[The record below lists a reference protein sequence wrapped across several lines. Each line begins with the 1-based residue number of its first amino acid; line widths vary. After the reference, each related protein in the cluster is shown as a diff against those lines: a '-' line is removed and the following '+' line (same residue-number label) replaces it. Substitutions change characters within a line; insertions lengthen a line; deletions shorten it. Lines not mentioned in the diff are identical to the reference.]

1 MDDVASF
8 AFSDNTLRWL
18 NGGAREQ
25 RLLQTRPS
33 DLDPILFA
41 PSRRTVSCANGKNPP
56 MNHAPISRQARTLHA
71 AIALLAAVLT
81 LPACAQAPVVTLT
94 PKVVRTDDG
103 SPAPAAAAPSATA
116 TAATAADGDDPSAAV
131 APPIDPVRPDTRV
144 DLDDRSARIDL
155 WQRIRNGFA
164 IPAIDDRYVKQREKY
179 FSGQP
184 EYMGRMTERGSRYLF
199 HIVEEVQRRGLP
211 TELALLPFIESAFN
225 PEAMSSARAAGMWQ
239 FMPATGRHFDLKQN
253 IFRDERRDVLASTNA
268 ALDYLTRLHGMFGD
282 WHLALAAYNWGEGNV
297 QRAVRSNRAAGRPAG
312 YADLKMPFETRD
324 YVPKLQAMKNIV
336 LRPADYALT
345 LPVLENH
352 PYFLAV
358 PISRDIDV
366 ALVTQLSGLPLD
378 QFKQLNPQMN
388 KPVIVAA
395 GTPQLLLPYDNANAF
410 VKALPLHKGPL
421 SSWTAWTVPK
431 TMKAADAAQ
440 AVGME
445 EDELREVNAIPPRM
459 LVQAGSTLLVARSR
473 TRDGDV
479 SVRMADSAMISF
491 SPDGPALKRVALK
504 VGKGGDSVASVAKR
518 YAVTSQQV
526 AQWNRVA
533 PGARLAAGSTVVVY
547 VPNTRGAPSAR
558 AAVRT
563 AKAAPSSRAKASD
576 KQRVSKRVI
585 KPTNKTVKVAAGSAT
600 RKR

>member
-1 MDDVASF
+1 MSMNCF
-8 AFSDNTLRWL
+8 LT
-18 NGGAREQ
+18 
-25 RLLQTRPS
+25 TR
-33 DLDPILFA
+33 
-41 PSRRTVSCANGKNPP
+41 T
-56 MNHAPISRQARTLHA
+56 ARTLHSA
-71 AIALLAAVLT
+71 TALLVVALA
-81 LPACAQAPVVTLT
+81 LPARAQAPVVTLT
-94 PKVVRTDDG
+94 PTVVRTEDG
-103 SPAPAAAAPSATA
+103 TLVSPAAMPGATVA
-116 TAATAADGDDPSAAV
+116 TLTKDGDDPASAV
-131 APPIDPVRPDTRV
+131 APPIDPVRPDARV

-155 WQRIRNGFA
+155 WQRIRNGYA
-164 IPAIDDRYVKQREKY
+164 IPDIDDRYVKQREKY
-179 FSGQP
+179 FAGQP
-184 EYMGRMTERGSRYLF
+184 EYVARMTDRGSRYLF

-253 IFRDERRDVLASTNA
+253 VFRDDRRDVLASTNA
-268 ALDYLTRLHGMFGD
+268 ALDYLTQLHRMFGD

-312 YADLKMPFETRD
+312 YANLKMPHETRD

-366 ALVTQLSGLPLD
+366 ALVTRLSGLPLD
-378 QFKQLNPQMN
+378 QFRALNPQMN

-395 GTPQLLLPYDNANAF
+395 GTPQLLLPYDNANTF

-440 AVGME
+440 AVGMD
-445 EDELREVNAIPPRM
+445 EDELREVNSIPPRM
-459 LVQAGSTLLVARSR
+459 LVQAGSTLLVSR
-473 TRDGDV
+473 GKHRDADV

-491 SPDGPALKRVALK
+491 SPDGPALKRVSLK
-504 VGKGGDSVASVAKR
+504 VGKGGDSVAALAKR
-518 YAVTSQQV
+518 YAVSAQQV
-526 AQWNRVA
+526 AQWNKLA
-533 PGARLAAGSTVVVY
+533 PSAKLAPGSTVVVY
-547 VPNTRGAPSAR
+547 VPNTRGAPGAKTSVR
-558 AAVRT
+558 A
-563 AKAAPSSRAKASD
+563 AKAAPSSRTKASA
-576 KQRVSKRVI
+576 KKSS
-585 KPTNKTVKVAAGSAT
+585 KTVKVAAGSSQT

>member
-1 MDDVASF
+1 MEETIS
-8 AFSDNTLRWL
+8 
-18 NGGAREQ
+18 
-25 RLLQTRPS
+25 
-33 DLDPILFA
+33 
-41 PSRRTVSCANGKNPP
+41 
-56 MNHAPISRQARTLHA
+56 MNHALNPRQARTLRA
-71 AIALLAAVLT
+71 AIALLTAVLV

-94 PKVVRTDDG
+94 PKLVRADDG
-103 SPAPAAAAPSATA
+103 TLLPASAAAN
-116 TAATAADGDDPSAAV
+116 AALAQDNDDPASAV
-131 APPIDPVRPDTRV
+131 ASPIDPMRPDARV

-164 IPAIDDRYVKQREKY
+164 IRDIDDRYVKQREKY
-179 FSGQP
+179 FSSQP
-184 EYMGRMTERGSRYLF
+184 EYMARMTDRGSRYLF

-253 IFRDERRDVLASTNA
+253 VFRDERRDVLASTNA
-268 ALDYLTRLHGMFGD
+268 ALDYLTNLHRMFGD

-297 QRAVRSNRAAGRPAG
+297 QRAVRSNRNAGRAAA
-312 YADLKMPFETRD
+312 YENLKMPHETRD
-324 YVPKLQAMKNIV
+324 YVPKLQAIKNIV
-336 LRPADYALT
+336 LRPAGYALT

-366 ALVTQLSGLPLD
+366 DVVTQLSGLPLD
-378 QFKQLNPQMN
+378 QFRALNPQMN

-410 VKALPLHKGPL
+410 VKSLPLHKGPL

-431 TMKAADAAQ
+431 TMKVADAAH

-445 EDELREVNAIPPRM
+445 EDELREVNAIPPRV
-459 LVQAGSTLLVARSR
+459 LVQAGSTLIVARSR
-473 TRDGDV
+473 NRDGDV

-504 VGKGGDSVASVAKR
+504 VGRGGDSVAAVAKR
-518 YAVTSQQV
+518 YAVSAQQV
-526 AQWNRVA
+526 AQWNRVSVN
-533 PGARLAAGSTVVVY
+533 GRLAAGSTVVVY
-547 VPNTRGAPSAR
+547 VPNTRGAPSAKTT
-558 AAVRT
+558 VRT
-563 AKAAPSSRAKASD
+563 AKATPSSRAKASA
-576 KQRVSKRVI
+576 KRSSK
-585 KPTNKTVKVAAGSAT
+585 PVKVVSGSQT

>member
-1 MDDVASF
+1 
-8 AFSDNTLRWL
+8 
-18 NGGAREQ
+18 
-25 RLLQTRPS
+25 
-33 DLDPILFA
+33 
-41 PSRRTVSCANGKNPP
+41 
-56 MNHAPISRQARTLHA
+56 
-71 AIALLAAVLT
+71 
-81 LPACAQAPVVTLT
+81 
-94 PKVVRTDDG
+94 
-103 SPAPAAAAPSATA
+103 
-116 TAATAADGDDPSAAV
+116 
-131 APPIDPVRPDTRV
+131 
-144 DLDDRSARIDL
+144 
-155 WQRIRNGFA
+155 
-164 IPAIDDRYVKQREKY
+164 
-179 FSGQP
+179 
-184 EYMGRMTERGSRYLF
+184 
-199 HIVEEVQRRGLP
+199 
-211 TELALLPFIESAFN
+211 
-225 PEAMSSARAAGMWQ
+225 
-239 FMPATGRHFDLKQN
+239 MPH
-253 IFRDERRDVLASTNA
+253 
-268 ALDYLTRLHGMFGD
+268 
-282 WHLALAAYNWGEGNV
+282 
-297 QRAVRSNRAAGRPAG
+297 
-312 YADLKMPFETRD
+312 ETRD

-421 SSWTAWTVPK
+421 STWTAWTVPK
-431 TMKAADAAQ
+431 TMKAAEAAQ

-491 SPDGPALKRVALK
+491 SPDGPALKRVSLK
-504 VGKGGDSVASVAKR
+504 VGKGGDSVPALAKR
-518 YAVTSQQV
+518 YAVSAQQV

-533 PGARLAAGSTVVVY
+533 ANAKLQPGSTVVLY
-547 VPNTRGAPSAR
+547 VPNTRGAPSAKTT
-558 AAVRT
+558 VRT
-563 AKAAPSSRAKASD
+563 AKAAPSSRTKA
-576 KQRVSKRVI
+576 VAKRVV
-585 KPTNKTVKVAAGSAT
+585 KPKSKTVKVAAGSET

>member
-1 MDDVASF
+1 MEEPIPM
-8 AFSDNTLRWL
+8 NPLLTTHRRQTLR
-18 NGGAREQ
+18 
-25 RLLQTRPS
+25 S
-33 DLDPILFA
+33 
-41 PSRRTVSCANGKNPP
+41 V
-56 MNHAPISRQARTLHA
+56 
-71 AIALLAAVLT
+71 IALLVAVLT

-94 PKVVRTDDG
+94 PKLVRADDG
-103 SPAPAAAAPSATA
+103 TLLPTDSAAPVAAAVLSDDPATA
-116 TAATAADGDDPSAAV
+116 I
-131 APPIDPVRPDTRV
+131 APPIDPVRPDARI

-155 WQRIRNGFA
+155 WQRIRNGYA
-164 IPAIDDRYVKQREKY
+164 IRDIDDRYVTQREKY
-179 FSGQP
+179 FASQP
-184 EYMGRMTERGSRYLF
+184 EYVARMTDRGSRYLF

-253 IFRDERRDVLASTNA
+253 VFRDDRRDVLASTNA
-268 ALDYLTRLHGMFGD
+268 ALDYLTRLHNMFGD

-312 YADLKMPFETRD
+312 YANLKMPFETRD

-345 LPVLENH
+345 LPPLENH
-352 PYFLAV
+352 PYWLAV

-366 ALVTQLSGLPLD
+366 ALVTRLSGLPLE

-440 AVGME
+440 AVGMD

-459 LVQAGSTLLVARSR
+459 LVQAGSTLLVSR
-473 TRDGDV
+473 VKHRDADV

-491 SPDGPALKRVALK
+491 SPEAPAGKRVALK
-504 VGKGGDSVASVAKR
+504 VGKGGDSVAAVARR
-518 YAVTSQQV
+518 YAVSTQQV
-526 AQWNRVA
+526 AQWNKVSPSA
-533 PGARLAAGSTVVVY
+533 QFKAGSTVVVY
-547 VPNTRGAPSAR
+547 VPGAAKSAAVKAAPRR
-558 AAVRT
+558 AAVASKKT
-563 AKAAPSSRAKASD
+563 AAKRAAAATPSRATRGKST
-576 KQRVSKRVI
+576 K
-585 KPTNKTVKVAAGSAT
+585 NVARAG
-600 RKR
+600 